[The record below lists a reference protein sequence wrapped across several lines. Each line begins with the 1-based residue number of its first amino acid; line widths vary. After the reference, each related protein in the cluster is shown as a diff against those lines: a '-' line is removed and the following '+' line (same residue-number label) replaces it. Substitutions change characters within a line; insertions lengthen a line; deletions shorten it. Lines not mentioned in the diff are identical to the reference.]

1 MKQGMDFVA
10 RAIKGA
16 FVVLKGR
23 LKLIYDMIP
32 PCDILSDIGTDH
44 ALIPAYALLN
54 DRCKKAVACDVKPG
68 PLERA
73 ERTRRKYLLE
83 NSMEL
88 RMGSGLQ
95 PISEQE
101 ADVIVLA
108 GMGGILITELI
119 LESINIA
126 ETANYILIQPMTHQ
140 ELIRPFLWEN
150 GFEIVNEALTH
161 EGNKLY
167 QVILARYTGIRKVN
181 TERIRELIGDIL
193 IKKNDPLLK
202 DWVKDHIKKQKKAV
216 SGLKSAKSTYDA
228 EKIETEEKLL
238 KELTVLFNSLG
249 G

>member
-1 MKQGMDFVA
+1 M
-10 RAIKGA
+10 
-16 FVVLKGR
+16 VLKGR

-32 PCDILSDIGTDH
+32 HCDILSDIGTDH

-54 DRCKKAVACDVKPG
+54 DRCKRAVACDIKSG

-73 ERTRRKYLLE
+73 ERTRREYMLE

-88 RMGSGLQ
+88 RMGSGLE
-95 PISEQE
+95 PILEKE
-101 ADVIVLA
+101 ADVIILA

-119 LESINIA
+119 LESINVA
-126 ETANYILIQPMTHQ
+126 KAANYILIQPMTHQ
-140 ELIRPFLWEN
+140 ELIRPFLWKN
-150 GFEIVNEALTH
+150 GFEVINEGLTC

-167 QVILARYTGIRKVN
+167 QVILVRYTGIRRVN

-202 DWVKDHIKKQKKAV
+202 DWVKDYIKKQKKAV
-216 SGLKSAKSTYDA
+216 SGLKSAKASYDE
-228 EKIETEEKLL
+228 EKIDMEEKLL
-238 KELTVLFNSLG
+238 IELTVLFNSLG

>member
-1 MKQGMDFVA
+1 MNFFANSV
-10 RAIKGA
+10 KGA

-32 PCDILSDIGTDH
+32 PCDILADIGTDH

-73 ERTRRKYLLE
+73 ERTRSKYLLE
-83 NSMEL
+83 KSMEL

-95 PISEQE
+95 PISEHE
-101 ADVIVLA
+101 ADVVVLA

-119 LESINIA
+119 QESIKIA
-126 ETANYILIQPMTHQ
+126 EAANYILIQPMTHQ
-140 ELIRPFLWEN
+140 ELIRPFLWKN
-150 GFEIVNEALTH
+150 GFEIVNEALTR
-161 EGNKLY
+161 EENKLY
-167 QVILARYTGIRKVN
+167 LVILARYTGSRKVN

-193 IKKNDPLLK
+193 IKKNDPFVK

-216 SGLKSAKSTYDA
+216 SGLKSAKATYDA

>member
-1 MKQGMDFVA
+1 M
-10 RAIKGA
+10 
-16 FVVLKGR
+16 VLKGR
-23 LKLIYDMIP
+23 MKLIYDMIP

-54 DRCKKAVACDVKPG
+54 DRCKRAVACDIKPG

-73 ERTRRKYLLE
+73 ERTRSKYMLE

-88 RMGSGLQ
+88 RMGSGLE

-126 ETANYILIQPMTHQ
+126 KAANYIIIQPMTNQ
-140 ELIRPFLWEN
+140 DLIRPFLWKN
-150 GFEIVNEALTH
+150 GFEIINEGLAC
-161 EGNKLY
+161 EGKKLY
-167 QVILARYTGIRKVN
+167 QVILTRYTGIRRVN

-202 DWVKDHIKKQKKAV
+202 DWVKDYIRKQKKAV
-216 SGLKSAKSTYDA
+216 SGLKSAKVTHDV
-228 EKIETEEKLL
+228 EKIYTEEKLL
-238 KELTVLFNSLG
+238 KELTALLNSLG